1 MMPIRVIGVPP
12 VQRVAFDELS
22 GLYPGYYSSGTV
34 GPVDESVLTWG
45 TPQAERAD
53 AARNRQHLL
62 ATAREMLAEHG
73 QDKLTMDALAER
85 AGLGKGTVFRRFG
98 TRAGIFAALL
108 DDDERA
114 FQHEVLAGPPPL
126 GPGAAP
132 LDRLIAYG
140 RARTTFMTEHRD
152 IARASLDGHQV
163 IPAGSQS
170 PLTRTHIRMLLGL
183 MALGDTDLD
192 MLALQLTAAL
202 DGPALLYL
210 SSSDLDGTTGCITER
225 IARSW
230 QYLVQRVCGL

>member
-1 MMPIRVIGVPP
+1 
-12 VQRVAFDELS
+12 
-22 GLYPGYYSSGTV
+22 
-34 GPVDESVLTWG
+34 VDQPVLTWRAP
-45 TPQAERAD
+45 TAERAD

-73 QDKLTMDALAER
+73 PDRLTMDGLAER

-108 DDDERA
+108 DDDERT

-126 GPGAAP
+126 GPGAPP
-132 LDRLIAYG
+132 LERLIAYG
-140 RARTTFMTEHRD
+140 RARTSFLIEHRD
-152 IARASLDGHQV
+152 IARAALDNHQP

-170 PLTRTHIRMLLGL
+170 PLTQMHIRMLLWQ
-183 MALGDTDLD
+183 MDLGETDLD

-210 SSSDLDGTTGCITER
+210 SSSDLADVNPAIAER
-225 IARSW
+225 VARSW
-230 QYLVQRVCGL
+230 ENLVRLVCRP

>member
-1 MMPIRVIGVPP
+1 VEQP
-12 VQRVAFDELS
+12 
-22 GLYPGYYSSGTV
+22 
-34 GPVDESVLTWG
+34 VLTWG
-45 TPQAERAD
+45 TPHAERAD

-62 ATAREMLAEHG
+62 ATAREMIAEHG

-108 DDDERA
+108 DDDEQA
-114 FQHEVLAGPPPL
+114 FQRDILAGPPPL

-132 LDRLIAYG
+132 LERLIAYG
-140 RARTTFMTEHRD
+140 RARTSFLMAHRD
-152 IARASLDGHQV
+152 IARASLDGHQP
-163 IPAGSQS
+163 IPAGTQS

-183 MALGDTDLD
+183 MDLGDTDLD

-210 SSSDLDGTTGCITER
+210 SSSDLADATPGTVER
-225 IARSW
+225 VARSW
-230 QYLVQRVCGL
+230 QNLVQRVCRP